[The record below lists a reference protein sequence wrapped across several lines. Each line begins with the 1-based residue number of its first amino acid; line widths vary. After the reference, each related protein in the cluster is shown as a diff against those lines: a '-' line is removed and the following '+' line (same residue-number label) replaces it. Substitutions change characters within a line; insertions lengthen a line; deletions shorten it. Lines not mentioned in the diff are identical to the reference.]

1 MQNALK
7 RSKMGLE
14 VWLVVYTK
22 WNLDSH
28 QRVALIGSRPYS
40 FLLAVL
46 VENTEKYTKIYFLK
60 IRTHLLVRAR
70 PTTTVL
76 AQCMF

>member
-28 QRVALIGSRPYS
+28 QRVALIGSRPYGLWMS
-40 FLLAVL
+40 HDKHFSKT
-46 VENTEKYTKIYFLK
+46 ENW
-60 IRTHLLVRAR
+60 VN
-70 PTTTVL
+70 
-76 AQCMF
+76 Q